1 MFNKEELNRK
11 TREELHSIITHLN
24 ITNYKIKSENILLK
38 FTLINYQK
46 YYKYFDEIS
55 ETFLSKEVLNA
66 RKQLKQWIK
75 LSGKQCFVKLN
86 KIELNEKQL
95 NGKTYT
101 VIYNYS
107 LIILF

>member
-1 MFNKEELNRK
+1 MFNKEELDRK

-66 RKQLKQWIK
+66 RKQIKQ
-75 LSGKQCFVKLN
+75 LNGLNRNQCFVKLIN
-86 KIELNEKQL
+86 LQL
-95 NGKTYT
+95 TEQQLRGKTNT
-101 VIYNYS
+101 VIYNY
-107 LIILF
+107 